1 MHISGVVIHAR
12 PGHVDQAFDQLI
24 GVEGVEVHAS
34 DPDGRLIV
42 TIEQVDEQATV
53 VVFERLNRLPDVLSA
68 TMVYHHF
75 EPETD
80 PPIQQRRI

>member
-12 PGHVDQAFDQLI
+12 PGHIDQAFDQLI
-24 GVEGVEVHAS
+24 GVQGVEVHAS

-42 TIEQVDEQATV
+42 TIEQADEQATV
-53 VVFERLNRLPDVLSA
+53 DVFERLNRLPDVLSA

-80 PPIQQRRI
+80 TIIQQRRI